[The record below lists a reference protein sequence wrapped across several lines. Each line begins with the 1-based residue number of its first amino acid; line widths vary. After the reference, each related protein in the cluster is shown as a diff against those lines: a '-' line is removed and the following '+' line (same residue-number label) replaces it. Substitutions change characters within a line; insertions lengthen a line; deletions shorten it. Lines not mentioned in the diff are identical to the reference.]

1 MSRKKFSIMLTISLV
16 MLLLVSLYAQ
26 VPRLINYQGM
36 LTDAVGNPIRGD
48 VTIEFRIYASETG
61 GTIEWA
67 ETQLVKVTDGLF
79 HVVLGSSSPTAQI
92 PLSLFD
98 GTDKYLALKVGTDT
112 EMTPR
117 KRLVSVGYAFRAY
130 DADKVDGKDAS
141 AFVQKV
147 DGVLPDATG
156 NVDLV
161 AGSNVTL
168 TPDVAKNQITIS
180 ATPGG
185 GGDNLG
191 NHTATQNIKL
201 NGHWLSGDGQ
211 NEGVFVA
218 NDGNV
223 GIGTTNPG
231 YYALNVAGTIAST
244 GNGGIAQIF
253 NANANTAV
261 LNGIQDVQV
270 RTGGDTRVTF
280 KNNGNVG
287 IGTPNPVYT
296 LDVAGT
302 IASTGKGGI
311 AQIFNADA
319 NTAVLNGVQDVQ
331 VRTGGVTRVTFKN
344 NGNVGI
350 GTTNPSNILTVKQN
364 SSTDPIADA
373 WRTYSSRRWKI
384 NIQPIA
390 GALDKVQRLR
400 GVYYDWK
407 VDGKHDIGLIAEEV
421 GEVIPEVVEYEENGE
436 DARGL
441 DYARLVAILI
451 EAVKEQ
457 QKEIKELEARL
468 NAIK

>member
-1 MSRKKFSIMLTISLV
+1 M
-16 MLLLVSLYAQ
+16 
-26 VPRLINYQGM
+26 
-36 LTDAVGNPIRGD
+36 
-48 VTIEFRIYASETG
+48 
-61 GTIEWA
+61 
-67 ETQLVKVTDGLF
+67 
-79 HVVLGSSSPTAQI
+79 
-92 PLSLFD
+92 
-98 GTDKYLALKVGTDT
+98 
-112 EMTPR
+112 
-117 KRLVSVGYAFRAY
+117 
-130 DADKVDGKDAS
+130 
-141 AFVQKV
+141 QKV